1 MKKPVSINRIAIGV
15 LAAVTLSA
23 CGTVSM
29 PKLDFIKTPEFHE
42 DAANID
48 KSYPDVKDAPVVPS
62 DVRSRAQWDKDAR
75 ALDAL
80 RNVRRPVSL
89 NQTFT
94 EAEDEARFEQLKAK
108 AHAYKKGD
116 PVSGPVQG
124 FPEYEPRR

>member
-1 MKKPVSINRIAIGV
+1 MKNSVFMNRIAI
-15 LAAVTLSA
+15 AALSATMLSA

-48 KSYPDVKDAPVVPS
+48 KSYPDVKDAPEAPS

-94 EAEDEARFEQLKAK
+94 EAEDQAAFEKLKAK
-108 AHAYKKGD
+108 ARAYKKGD
-116 PVSGPVQG
+116 PVTGPVQG
-124 FPEYEPRR
+124 FPAYKPRR

>member
-48 KSYPDVKDAPVVPS
+48 TSYPDVKDAPVVPS